1 MRQRLCSLLLA
12 ITLAGVCAAPASAAN
27 KEHQQLMADLRM
39 LQEQSQV
46 LQNLLGTLT
55 DALKA
60 VNARLDQQ
68 TETNRKAFADQKL
81 VVDNLTGDVRI
92 IREKMDDNNV
102 RIGTLT
108 QEVDSLRQSLQQ
120 MNARPTAAASDP
132 GAAAAPGAGV
142 PAVATPDNAATT
154 APAPSLNASPTQLWD
169 AAYADYTAGQYDLA
183 VDGFT
188 TYIKTFPKSD
198 RADDAQVLI
207 CGSYLNDNKNDKA
220 AQACDLVIRNYP
232 GTNSVPEAYWRKG
245 LALANLKDM
254 AGARAAW
261 EALIKLYPDSGDATL
276 AKQRLDGLK
285 KP

>member
-68 TETNRKAFADQKL
+68 AETNRKAFADQKL

>member
-1 MRQRLCSLLLA
+1 MRQRLCSLLIA
-12 ITLAGVCAAPASAAN
+12 VALAGVCAAPASAAN

-60 VNARLDQQ
+60 VNTRLDQQ
-68 TETNRKAFADQKL
+68 AETNRKAFADQKL

-120 MNARPTAAASDP
+120 MAARPAPIASDP
-132 GAAAAPGAGV
+132 GTAVAPGTGV
-142 PAVATPDNAATT
+142 PPAASPDNAATT
-154 APAPSLNASPTQLWD
+154 PTPSLNASPTQLWD

-183 VDGFT
+183 VEGFT

-220 AQACDLVIRNYP
+220 AQACDLAIRTYP
-232 GTNSVPEAYWRKG
+232 GTNSIPEAYYRKG
-245 LALANLKDM
+245 LALANLKDV

-261 EALIKLYPDSGDATL
+261 EALIKNYPDSGDALL

>member
-1 MRQRLCSLLLA
+1 
-12 ITLAGVCAAPASAAN
+12 
-27 KEHQQLMADLRM
+27 MADLRM

-55 DALKA
+55 ESLKA

-68 TETNRKAFADQKL
+68 AEANRKAFADQKL

-120 MNARPTAAASDP
+120 MNARPAITVASGPRRRRARRTAARRCCRADRPTVPRRLRRSSPSP
-132 GAAAAPGAGV
+132 GF
-142 PAVATPDNAATT
+142 
-154 APAPSLNASPTQLWD
+154 NASPTQVWD

-183 VDGFT
+183 VEGFT
-188 TYIKTFPKSD
+188 TYIKTFPKAE
-198 RADDAQVLI
+198 RVPAAQVLI

-232 GTNSVPEAYWRKG
+232 GTTSVPEAYWRKG
-245 LALANLKDM
+245 LALANLKDV
-254 AGARAAW
+254 AGARSAW
-261 EALIKLYPDSGDATL
+261 ETLIKNYPTSNEAQL

>member
-68 TETNRKAFADQKL
+68 AETNRKAFADQKL

-120 MNARPTAAASDP
+120 MNARPAAAAADP

-142 PAVATPDNAATT
+142 PALATPDNAATT

>member
-68 TETNRKAFADQKL
+68 AETNRKAFADQKL

-120 MNARPTAAASDP
+120 MNARPAAAAADP
-132 GAAAAPGAGV
+132 GAAVAPGAGV
-142 PAVATPDNAATT
+142 PALATPDNAATT

-232 GTNSVPEAYWRKG
+232 GTNSVPEAV
-245 LALANLKDM
+245 LAQRSRP
-254 AGARAAW
+254 GEPQRHGGCARGVGSADQT
-261 EALIKLYPDSGDATL
+261 LSG
-276 AKQRLDGLK
+276 QR
-285 KP
+285 

>member
-12 ITLAGVCAAPASAAN
+12 ITLAAVCAAPASAAN

-68 TETNRKAFADQKL
+68 AETNRKAFADQKL